1 MEERLKKFAVTV
13 VLLSLAAALSAQV
26 PDDVVQVK
34 AEIAPALLKAGE
46 RGELSVTFTIADGYH
61 IGDAAG
67 GFFKVTPPA
76 VDGITF
82 GAPVYPKSIE
92 DPYGN
97 YYEHLVTV
105 AIPLTVD
112 GGASGGERSFA
123 VSVGYQPCSEE
134 GVCYMPE
141 ESTVAV
147 SAEIAG
153 GAAEPILET
162 APPGGGMAG
171 KLTGALEQG
180 SLIAFLI
187 VFLGGMLTSLTPC
200 VYPMIPITIAVI
212 GAQAEGGKLKGF
224 ILSLFYVLGLAATFT
239 TLGIVAAKTG
249 ALFGSV
255 SQHPAA
261 IVIISLIFFLM
272 GLSMLGVFTVRMP
285 SSMATKLQG
294 KRRRGFLGA
303 FLTGLVAGLVV
314 SPCVSPLLVVILAWV
329 AKTGSVL
336 LGAGL
341 LFSFSLGLGVLF
353 ILIGTFSGM
362 LKNLPKSGGW
372 MEVVERGFGVLLV
385 ALALIFARPLLSPFV
400 YRMVMAAG
408 LITAAVFFGAF
419 SAYEQSAPGKVKLL
433 KAAGLFAAFMAFNLI
448 FFSFNTVSGPS
459 LGTPVSPEQAALSG
473 GDWLASDTEG
483 FAAAA
488 QEDKKVI
495 VDFFADWCAACH
507 ELDEKTWPDPAV
519 SDALAEYV
527 TVKLDLTRNDAADK
541 ALQKKYGVIGLPTV
555 IVFDAAGKELGRF
568 EGYQPPGK
576 VVAFL
581 KKVQ

>member
-1 MEERLKKFAVTV
+1 MRNI
-13 VLLSLAAALSAQV
+13 VLSALFLSLAAALSAQV

-34 AEIAPALLKAGE
+34 TETSPAMLKAGE
-46 RGELSVTFTIADGYH
+46 RGELRVTFSIADGYH

-67 GFFKVTPPA
+67 GFFKVVPA
-76 VDGITF
+76 AAAGIAF
-82 GAPVYPKSIE
+82 SDPVYPKSIE
-92 DPYGN
+92 DPYGD
-97 YYEHLVTV
+97 YYADEVIVTV
-105 AIPLTVD
+105 PFLVEEN
-112 GGASGGERSFA
+112 ASGGLRTFPVA
-123 VSVGYQPCSEE
+123 VGYQPCSEE
-134 GVCYMPE
+134 GVCYMPQ
-141 ESTVAV
+141 ESTVGASV
-147 SAEIAG
+147 EIAG
-153 GAAEPILET
+153 GEAAGET
-162 APPGGGMAG
+162 ETITRTGGMAG
-171 KLTGALEQG
+171 RLTGALERG

-239 TLGIVAAKTG
+239 TLGIIAARTG

-261 IVIISLIFFLM
+261 ILIISLIFFLM

-285 SSMATKLQG
+285 SSIATRLQG

-372 MEVVERGFGVLLV
+372 MEVVERGFGILLV
-385 ALALIFARPLLSPFV
+385 TLALIFARPLLSPFF
-400 YRMVMAAG
+400 YRMAMAAG
-408 LITAAVFFGAF
+408 LIVAGIFFGAVAPYER
-419 SAYEQSAPGKVKLL
+419 SASAKVKLL
-433 KAAGLFAAFMAFNLI
+433 KAAGLFALFVAFSLI
-448 FFSFNTVSGPS
+448 FISFLPAGVSGPAA
-459 LGTPVSPEQAALSG
+459 GARAEQPARMEDA
-473 GDWLASDTEG
+473 WLDSDVQG
-483 FAAAA
+483 FAVAA
-488 QEDKKVI
+488 EEEKKVI
-495 VDFFADWCAACH
+495 VDFFAEWCAACH
-507 ELDEKTWPDPAV
+507 ELDEKTWPDPGV
-519 SDALAEYV
+519 DNALAQYV
-527 TVKLDLTRNDAADK
+527 KVKLDLTRNDAADK
-541 ALQKKYGVIGLPTV
+541 ALQKKYGVLGLPTV
-555 IVFDAAGKELGRF
+555 IIFDAGGKELGRF
-568 EGYQPPGK
+568 EGFQPPEK

-581 KKVQ
+581 KQLR